1 LKYDAGTALERMDS
15 LKEHFAAS
23 RFDDAWH
30 VLRNLARTESDFTG
44 YMKLCQWHR
53 KLLTAA
59 PPTSQKAVR
68 IALLGGATTDI
79 LEAPLSLALESLN
92 LSATIFRADYNT
104 YAEEMLNPDGATAQ
118 FKPEVAL
125 LVITPANIPSWP
137 NPGDSLDAVRKKVRE
152 VADHWL
158 GLCRKLHEHT
168 RCEIVINNFH
178 PLPTRPHG
186 NLAAK
191 LPWDHNNFL
200 RRLNADLGDRAP
212 SYVHVN
218 DVDALAAHHGLPKFF
233 DQRYWFHAK
242 QPVSFDCLVP
252 YVRNTARVVGALF
265 GRTAKC
271 LVLDLD
277 NTLWGGVIGDDG
289 LDGIK
294 LGEGDAL
301 GEAYKAFQQYVLH
314 LKNRGI
320 LLAACSKNDESTAL
334 LPFEQHP
341 EMLLKRADF
350 VSFKANWDGK
360 PDNLRAIAKDLN
372 IGLDSLV
379 FVDDNPAER
388 QHVRQRCPEVT
399 VIDLPEDPAG
409 YARALDEAAPFEVTA
424 ISDEDR
430 LRSQQYLA
438 NASRGA
444 LLESAGDYDAYLASL
459 NQRATISPF
468 VSSDLDRITQLIN
481 KSNQFNLTT
490 LRLSRSQVEGAMN
503 DHGALPLTV
512 RLTDTFGDNGLIS
525 VFIGVKDGDALRIDL
540 WLMSCRV
547 LKRGVEK
554 ILLNHVAH
562 RARQMGLTRL
572 RGSYVPTPKN
582 GLVKEHYASLGFSA
596 AGADARTG
604 ATEWSLDLTT
614 FRPFVVPIATDSPA
628 FHLALILGDPPRVRQ
643 PDPPDASHSSTDVY
657 PRLSRENP
665 DPWNSTKSGASSPP
679 SSATPSTT
687 THWR

>member
-1 LKYDAGTALERMDS
+1 MDVDASEMSS
-15 LKEHFAAS
+15 LKELLDHD
-23 RFDDAWH
+23 RLDEAWH
-30 VLRNLARTESDFTG
+30 ALRDQARSESDFTS
-44 YMKLCQWHR
+44 YLKLCQYHR
-53 KLLTAA
+53 KLLARSPSRATKTIKLA
-59 PPTSQKAVR
+59 
-68 IALLGGATTDI
+68 ILGGATTDI
-79 LEAPLSLALESLN
+79 LEAPLSLALESFN
-92 LSATIFRADYNT
+92 LTATIFRADYNS
-104 YAEEMLNPDGATAQ
+104 YAEEMLNPASATAQ
-118 FKPEVAL
+118 FKPDVAL

-137 NPGDSLDAVRKKVRE
+137 NPGDSLEAVQKKVRE

-200 RRLNADLGDRAP
+200 RRVNTDLGDRAP
-212 SYVHVN
+212 AYVHIN
-218 DVDALAAHHGLPKFF
+218 DVDALAAHHGLPRFF

-252 YVRNTARVVGALF
+252 YVRNTARIVGALF

-301 GEAYKAFQQYVLH
+301 GEAYKSFQQYVLQ
-314 LKNRGI
+314 LKHRGI
-320 LLAACSKNDESTAL
+320 LLAVCSKNDESNAL
-334 LPFEQHP
+334 LPFDKHP
-341 EMLLKRADF
+341 ESLLKRSDF
-350 VSFKANWDGK
+350 VAFKASWDGK
-360 PDNLRAIAKDLN
+360 PDNLRAIAKELN

-388 QHVRQRCPEVT
+388 QHVRQRCPEIT
-399 VIDLPEDPAG
+399 VIDLPEDPAA
-409 YARALDEAAPFEVTA
+409 YARALDDAAPFEVTA
-424 ISDEDR
+424 ISDDDR

-438 NASRGA
+438 NASRRDA
-444 LLESAGDYDAYLASL
+444 IESAGDYDAYLASL

-468 VSSDLDRITQLIN
+468 VPPDLDRITQLIN

-490 LRLSRSQVEGAMN
+490 LRLTRSQVEQFMN
-503 DHGALPLTV
+503 DDAAVALTV

-525 VFIGVKDGDALRIDL
+525 VFIGVKQNDALRIDL

-554 ILLNHVAH
+554 ILLNHAAH
-562 RARQMGLTRL
+562 RAQQMGLTQL
-572 RGSYVPTPKN
+572 TGAYLPTPKN
-582 GLVKEHYASLGFSA
+582 ALVKDHYRSLGFTLTREDP
-596 AGADARTG
+596 AGATHW
-604 ATEWSLDLTT
+604 TLDLRNYKPLT
-614 FRPFVVPIATDSPA
+614 VPIAVE
-628 FHLALILGDPPRVRQ
+628 LATMETIT
-643 PDPPDASHSSTDVY
+643 A
-657 PRLSRENP
+657 
-665 DPWNSTKSGASSPP
+665 
-679 SSATPSTT
+679 
-687 THWR
+687 